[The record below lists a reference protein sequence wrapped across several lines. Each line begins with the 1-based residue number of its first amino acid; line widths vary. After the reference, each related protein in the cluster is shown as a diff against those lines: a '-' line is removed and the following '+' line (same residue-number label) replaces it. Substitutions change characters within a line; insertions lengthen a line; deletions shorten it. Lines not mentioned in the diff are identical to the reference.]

1 MQTEPRDEERAAE
14 PDAPSS
20 RAARMRARTAAAQ
33 ERAQRIAERAQTERG
48 RHGSLDA
55 AFEIADR
62 DAEVGGNIIAGAL
75 AYRFFI
81 WLLPAALVLV
91 AGLGLGAAAAGDSP
105 DQAANHLGLAG
116 LVSNSVSTA
125 AKSANRWYAL
135 VIGIPLLLWATRSV
149 LRALVVSH
157 RLVWTEVRG
166 SVPKVK
172 PRAVLRF
179 LALII
184 LLFAF
189 TAFASEVRSRTPG
202 PGLVVTLA
210 VLVPYGLLWLLISL
224 QLPHRGAPWTAL
236 IPGALVFAIGTE
248 ALNAVTAY
256 YLIPEAEHKQGTY
269 GVLGLAAVL
278 LLGLFMLS
286 RIMVGSAVL
295 NATLWE
301 RGHPPE

>member
-1 MQTEPRDEERAAE
+1 MQTEPVDEERQAE
-14 PDAPSS
+14 PAEPPS

-33 ERAQRIAERAQTERG
+33 ARAQRLAERAQSERS

-81 WLLPAALVLV
+81 WLLPLALVFV
-91 AGLGLGAAAAGDSP
+91 AGLGLGASAASDSP
-105 DQAANHLGLAG
+105 QQAANKLGLAG
-116 LVSNSVSTA
+116 LVSNSVSSAATSTA
-125 AKSANRWYAL
+125 RWYAL
-135 VIGIPLLLWATRSV
+135 LIGIPLLLWATRSV
-149 LRALVVSH
+149 LRALVVAH

-172 PRAVLRF
+172 VKDVFLF
-179 LALII
+179 LALI
-184 LLFAF
+184 LVLFAF
-189 TAFASEVRSRTPG
+189 TAFASEVRSRTHG
-202 PGLVVTLA
+202 PGIIVTL
-210 VLVPYGLLWLLISL
+210 LILIPYGVLWLLISMR
-224 QLPHRGAPWTAL
+224 LPHRGASWTTL
-236 IPGALVFAIGTE
+236 IPGALVFAIGAE
-248 ALNAVTAY
+248 ALNAVAAF
-256 YLIPEAEHKQGTY
+256 YLVPEAEHKQGTY
-269 GVLGLAAVL
+269 GALGLAAAL

-301 RGHPPE
+301 RQHPSE

>member
-1 MQTEPRDEERAAE
+1 MQTEPVDEEQAAE
-14 PDAPSS
+14 PEAPPS

-33 ERAQRIAERAQTERG
+33 ARAQRLAERAQHERS

-55 AFEIADR
+55 AFDIADR

-91 AGLGLGAAAAGDSP
+91 AGLGLGAAAASESP
-105 DQAANHLGLAG
+105 NAAANKIGLAG
-116 LVSNSVSTA
+116 LVSNSVASA
-125 AKSANRWYAL
+125 AKSPNRWYAL
-135 VIGIPLLLWATRSV
+135 LIGIPLLLWATRSV
-149 LRALVVSH
+149 LRALVVAH

-166 SVPKVK
+166 SVPKIK
-172 PRAVLRF
+172 AKHIFRF

-184 LLFAF
+184 LLFIF
-189 TAFASEVRSRTPG
+189 TALASEIRSRAPG
-202 PGLVVTLA
+202 PGLIATLLT
-210 VLVPYGLLWLLISL
+210 LVPYGVIWLLISM
-224 QLPHRGAPWTAL
+224 QLPHRGASWTAL
-236 IPGALVFAIGTE
+236 IPGALAFAIGVE
-248 ALNAVTAY
+248 VLNAVTAY

-269 GVLGLAAVL
+269 GVLGLAASL

-301 RGHPPE
+301 REHRSE

>member
-1 MQTEPRDEERAAE
+1 MQTEPVDEERPAE
-14 PDAPSS
+14 PEEPLS
-20 RAARMRARTAAAQ
+20 RTARMRARKEAAQ
-33 ERAQRIAERAQTERG
+33 ARAQRIAERAQSERR

-55 AFEIADR
+55 AFQIADR

-91 AGLGLGAAAAGDSP
+91 AGLGIGAAAASDSP
-105 DQAANHLGLAG
+105 HQAANKLGLAG
-116 LVSNSVSTA
+116 LVSNSVASA
-125 AKSANRWYAL
+125 AKSNGRWYAL
-135 VIGIPLLLWATRSV
+135 LIGIPLLLWATRSV

-166 SVPKVK
+166 SVPKIK
-172 PRAVLRF
+172 AKHIFRF
-179 LALII
+179 LLLII
-184 LLFAF
+184 LLFAV
-189 TAFASEVRSRTPG
+189 TALASEIRSRAPG
-202 PGLVVTLA
+202 PGLIATLV
-210 VLVPYGLLWLLISL
+210 VLVPYGLLWLAISV
-224 QLPHRGAPWTAL
+224 QLPHRGATWTAL
-236 IPGALVFAIGTE
+236 IPGAIVFAIGLE
-248 ALNAVTAY
+248 VLNAVTAY

-269 GVLGLAAVL
+269 GALGLAAAL

-301 RGHPPE
+301 RRVPRD